1 MLVLSIKTITNSKP
15 VKWTGQ
21 NLSDIK
27 PGQIFSRF
35 SGDHPDNPEYGT
47 VEIKTK
53 VISGNFDGIEEMI
66 FIAGDPMSATL
77 VSHKKH
83 LFGGYTI
90 EVDFNTIFAHGLE
103 YSVRNLIPQGGGIIG
118 LSATDKASLKEIGG
132 QKQLLSLL
140 ARLIMPGKEKQIE
153 ALALPS
159 LMLIP
164 NDNSDKAKSHF
175 TGAPKLEEGTIIPHS
190 NESQSLLHLATFHT
204 DELPDII
211 KAQLPRKHLSFYIKT
226 QETENGWPEKGDTFR
241 VLHYDRIVQSES
253 PESGETEPET
263 NFDTRLLL
271 DLPKYDHSVLTQ
283 LRWSSDEMTQYEAM
297 ASVYKNLLLSDL
309 SDKEVNKLFG
319 YPDNVQGC
327 VAYEAERIKNNRE
340 YSDDIYEDAVNWRLL
355 LQVSPYCKWFK
366 FFDEFGDGAIYFMI
380 KQNDLQAG
388 NFDDVQVVVQS
399 T

>member
-1 MLVLSIKTITNSKP
+1 MLILSINKITGFKP
-15 VKWTGQ
+15 VKWTGR
-21 NLSDIK
+21 NLSDIE
-27 PGQIFSRF
+27 PGVIYSRF
-35 SGDHPDNPEYGT
+35 SGDHPDNPEHGT

-53 VISGNFDGIEEMI
+53 VISGNFDAIEEMV
-66 FIAGDPMSATL
+66 FIAGDPVSATL
-77 VSHKKH
+77 VNHKKH
-83 LFGGYTI
+83 LFGGDTI

-118 LSATDKASLKEIGG
+118 LSAADKASLGEIGG
-132 QKQLLSLL
+132 QKQLLTLL

-153 ALALPS
+153 TLALPS
-159 LMLIP
+159 LILIP
-164 NDNSDKAKSHF
+164 NDHSDKATSHF
-175 TGAPKLEEGTIIPHS
+175 TGAPKFEEGTVVPRS
-190 NESQSLLHLATFHT
+190 NEGQSLLHLATFHT
-204 DELPDII
+204 DELSDIV

-226 QETENGWPEKGDTFR
+226 QGTENGWPENGDTFR
-241 VLHYDRIVQSES
+241 VLHYDHILQSES
-253 PESGETEPET
+253 PEPGETEPET
-263 NFDTRLLL
+263 NFDARLLL

-283 LRWSSDEMTQYEAM
+283 LRWSDDEMMEYEAL

-309 SDKEVNKLFG
+309 SGKEVNKLFG

-340 YSDDIYEDAVNWRLL
+340 YSDAIYEDAVNWRLL

-380 KQNDLQAG
+380 RNNDLQAG